1 MLVSQKICDIFLIY
15 RKLFKNLNEEIN
27 LKLKPYKI
35 TVQHAVY
42 LMALKAQGPLTIKDL
57 NMFVD
62 NDKAIT
68 TRVIKT
74 LKKHEYIEKIGS
86 RIKKYKIAIT
96 QEGESVFKVI
106 LCVINKFKKTHLKD
120 ITQNELTLLAN
131 ISKKL
136 I

>member
-106 LCVINKFKKTHLKD
+106 LGVINKFKKTHLKD

-131 ISKKL
+131 ISKK
-136 I
+136 IV

>member
-106 LCVINKFKKTHLKD
+106 LGVINKFKKTHLKD

-136 I
+136 V

>member
-74 LKKHEYIEKIGS
+74 LKKHENIEKIGS

-96 QEGESVFKVI
+96 QEGEKVFKVI
-106 LCVINKFKKTHLKD
+106 LGVINKFKKTHLKD

-136 I
+136 V

>member
-42 LMALKAQGPLTIKDL
+42 LMALKVQGPLTIKDL
-57 NMFVD
+57 NVFID

-106 LCVINKFKKTHLKD
+106 LGVINKFKKTHLKD

>member
-106 LCVINKFKKTHLKD
+106 LGVINKFKKTHLKD

-131 ISKKL
+131 ISRKL
-136 I
+136 V

>member
-27 LKLKPYKI
+27 LELKPYKI

-106 LCVINKFKKTHLKD
+106 LGVINKFKKTHLKD

-131 ISKKL
+131 ISKK
-136 I
+136 IV